1 METRIRD
8 KNIEITSD
16 ATKSFWQSR
25 ISKGYN
31 LKSVLLNEDAED
43 NQILNRN
50 TKESNLLKSFLDENK
65 KYKILDIGCGIG
77 RWVSNLHNFIEQY
90 TGIDY
95 TNGFIELAKNKY
107 KQFNV
112 NFIQMSVTS
121 IDLSAL
127 FSSYDLSI
135 LTGVCM
141 YINDKDLPKL
151 FSVINALTTQTIY
164 LQESVSLTNERLTL
178 KEYYSNDLK
187 RAYSAIYRI
196 IPEYESFLKN
206 YCTNFKLVSKGL
218 LLDAQTGKR
227 EETNAAYWIL
237 KRSSNDRK

>member
-107 KQFNV
+107 KQSNI

-178 KEYYSNDLK
+178 KDFYSNDLK
-187 RAYSAIYRI
+187 RAYSAIYRT

-218 LLDAQTGKR
+218 LLDTQTGER